1 MKVESEKKPRGAEG
15 GTIQI
20 SNLDAHTVEKL
31 AEIKKAFCVGTNS
44 KAAVMAI
51 KNYMSQRNENQSL
64 RLQLQQARETIQ
76 KQQQIITQIEG
87 ITRNYR
93 IDNNEYQN
101 I

>member
-20 SNLDAHTVEKL
+20 SNLDANMVEKL

-64 RLQLQQARETIQ
+64 RLQLQQARET
-76 KQQQIITQIEG
+76 
-87 ITRNYR
+87 
-93 IDNNEYQN
+93 
-101 I
+101 